1 MSLLGTPIKISTRI
15 FVSLGFVFALAAVL
29 TMILVRDELQ
39 RQALSEAE
47 DKAQIILN
55 NEAALF
61 DFFTHELRPRLLK
74 FTEPFR
80 PADYFDPTW
89 MSATYALREVEQRFK
104 SISSHPYLEKMA
116 TIGARNPANEADEY
130 ERNFIVKLNADPLLV
145 KKTEVGM
152 LDGQPYFILLRRGWD
167 MDESCLMCHG
177 DPQDAPVGMVK
188 RYGSEAGFN
197 RDIDKAHT
205 AISVRVPLNEPY
217 AEAEDF
223 SIRLSGLFLSI
234 LASLFLVQ
242 HLLQKRLLF
251 NPLQKIRAKALQIAA
266 SDRHLGER
274 IDPPGGRELSELTE
288 AFNIMSNGLKIR
300 VSEREAAEEAL
311 QKAHSLLEKRVER
324 RTSELS
330 LAYEKLKLEIE
341 EKNRVQEALIDER
354 DFVESLINTAHAIIL
369 VLDSEGRI
377 VRFNPYLEEL
387 SGYSLDEVRGKDWFD
402 IFLLPSDRKRLRGV
416 FLTPA
421 KQVRGYVNRILTKDG
436 HERQIEWH
444 NESLSRLD
452 GNRVGILSIGQDI
465 TERKKAEEA
474 LKLSEARL
482 RALYSQLLTTQ
493 EEERREIAKEVH
505 DSIGSPLAGLKI
517 GLENV
522 LIQTQKAPRK
532 RTDSDSLRALADLA
546 QHAMRECRRIMTDLR
561 PTVLDD
567 YGIVATIGWFCD
579 RLQTVNPGISIEN
592 RILVTEKEVPESLR
606 IVLFRIVQEAINN
619 AVRHSWAATITVS
632 LVRYDDSLELEVRD
646 DGCGFDLKSV
656 LGRKDPEGG
665 IGISNMM
672 ERTEL
677 SGGTFRIESKQAEG
691 TTVSARWAL

>member
-1 MSLLGTPIKISTRI
+1 MKISTRI
-15 FVSLGFVFALAAVL
+15 FFSLGFVFALAALL

-55 NEAALF
+55 NQAALF
-61 DFFTHELRPRLLK
+61 DYLTQELRPRLFKL
-74 FTEPFR
+74 TEPFR

-89 MSATYALREVEQRFK
+89 MSATYALRVVDQRFK
-104 SISSHPYLEKMA
+104 SISSHGYLEKMA
-116 TIGARNPANEADEY
+116 TVGARNPVNEADEY
-130 ERNFIVKLNADPLLV
+130 ERNFIRELNGDPLLV
-145 KKTEVGM
+145 KKTEVEI
-152 LDGQPYFILLRRGWD
+152 LDGQPYFLFLRRGWD
-167 MDESCLMCHG
+167 MDETCLMCHG
-177 DPQDAPVGMVK
+177 DPRDAPVGLVK
-188 RYGSEAGFN
+188 YYGSEAGFN

-205 AISVRVPLNEPY
+205 AVSIRIPLNETY
-217 AEAEDF
+217 AEAENF

-234 LASLFLVQ
+234 LASLFLIQ

-251 NPLQKIRAKALQIAA
+251 NPLQKIRVKALQIAA

-288 AFNIMSNGLKIR
+288 AFNIMSEGLKIR
-300 VSEREAAEEAL
+300 VIEREAAEDAL
-311 QKAHSLLEKRVER
+311 HKAHSLLEKRVER

-341 EKNRVQEALIDER
+341 EKNRAEEALIHER
-354 DFVESLINTAHAIIL
+354 DFVESVINTAHAIIL

-387 SGYSLDEVRGKDWFD
+387 SGYRLDEVSGMDWFD
-402 IFLLPSDRKRLRGV
+402 TFLHPSDRKRLRKV
-416 FLTPA
+416 FLMPTRP
-421 KQVRGYVNRILTKDG
+421 VRGYVNRILTKEG
-436 HERQIEWH
+436 QERQIEWY
-444 NESLSRLD
+444 NENLNGLD

-482 RALYSQLLTTQ
+482 RTLYSQQLTAQ

-522 LIQTQKAPRK
+522 LMQTQKARMK
-532 RTDSDSLRALADLA
+532 RTDPDSLRALADLA

-561 PTVLDD
+561 PSVLDD

-579 RLQTVNPGISIEN
+579 RLQTVNPGISIEKK
-592 RILVTEKEVPESLR
+592 ILVTEKEVPESLR
-606 IVLFRIVQEAINN
+606 IVLFRIVQEALNN
-619 AVRHSWAATITVS
+619 AVRHSWAENITVS
-632 LVRYDDSLELEVRD
+632 LLRYNDSLELSVRD

-677 SGGTFRIESKQAEG
+677 SGGIFRIESKPAEG
-691 TTVSARWAL
+691 ATVFARWSF